1 MGVSRLILQVVM
13 ASQKKLC
20 EWPKYSWRACEGLIS
35 LGIFYENDA
44 ILRTWKNSNS
54 PPSSHVSSDIWKEY
68 TFIAKVK
75 EMQNPGQWW
84 SCVVVLCSI
93 NILRNTMQAVCYTR
107 HCPLSLKNHPEL
119 CEFQQ
124 VPERTLLSSQQM
136 SQLTRA
142 EQSSFTGYACFNPW
156 KTQM

>member
-20 EWPKYSWRACEGLIS
+20 EWPKYSWRASEGLIS

-75 EMQNPGQWW
+75 EMQNPVQWW

>member
-13 ASQKKLC
+13 ASHKKLY
-20 EWPKYSWRACEGLIS
+20 EWPKYSWRACEGSIS

-44 ILRTWKNSNS
+44 ILRTWKKSKS
-54 PPSSHVSSDIWKEY
+54 PPSSHVSSDIWKEH

-75 EMQNPGQWW
+75 EMQNLIQWW

-93 NILRNTMQAVCYTR
+93 NILRNTMRAVCYTS

-124 VPERTLLSSQQM
+124 VPEGTPLSSQQM
-136 SQLTRA
+136 SQLTGA